1 MDLGSGGFP
10 IRAPPMSGG
19 GSSSRRRKP
28 EMPVKVMRNVFI
40 SLNLGLHNK
49 LR

>member
-1 MDLGSGGFP
+1 MDLGSDAFP
-10 IRAPPMSGG
+10 RAPPISS

-40 SLNLGLHNK
+40 SFNLGLHNK
-49 LR
+49 LL